1 MKAKVLILDVNHIL
15 PKTLRNLM
23 DHEPLSQTI
32 YTKDPRE
39 AHAKARI
46 DRPDYILCLNQKNSR
61 HLETFKT
68 ELSGHYLTK
77 DIPVIWWPQP
87 DDGTA
92 HNSQYALGEIPFKKT
107 ISSDPS
113 YQDADEEIAALEA
126 SFEDV
131 PTILNLLREEFE
143 DKVQKLPCSF

>member
-1 MKAKVLILDVNHIL
+1 MKSKVLILDVDEIL
-15 PKTLRNLM
+15 PQTLKNLIH
-23 DHEPLSQTI
+23 HEPLSQTL
-32 YTKDPRE
+32 YTKNPRE

-46 DRPDYILCLNQKNSR
+46 DRPDYILCLNQKHSR
-61 HLETFKT
+61 DPQSFKT

-92 HNSQYALGEIPFKKT
+92 HNSQYALEEIPFKKT
-107 ISSDPS
+107 ISGDPS
-113 YQDADEEIAALEA
+113 YQDTDEEIAALEA

-131 PTILNLLREEFE
+131 PTILNLLKQEFE
-143 DKVQKLPCSF
+143 DKVQKLPCSA